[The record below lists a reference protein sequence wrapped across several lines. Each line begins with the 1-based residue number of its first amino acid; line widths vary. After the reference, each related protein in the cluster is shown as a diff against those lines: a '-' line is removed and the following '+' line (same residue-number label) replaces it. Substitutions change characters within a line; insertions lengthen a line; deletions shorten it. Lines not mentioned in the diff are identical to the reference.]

1 MSSTTQLARYAPG
14 TDHIPATETEV
25 VDSTFDPARGP
36 GGAFARYLQGSTPKY
51 AINDGVE
58 REAGQAKTLARMYI
72 KTSHLTALK
81 NSITDPEVKHQLIDV
96 LAQNSVNNNAGYVD
110 FFLTQINHGFQEK
123 VQIVETLSDNYV
135 AYYFGAAAPVFTYTG
150 FLRNTV
156 QDDQA
161 VAFLR
166 LYQAILRGTQLA
178 RRGLVV
184 SLRYDSFVVVGTVM
198 NYNDT
203 RVANS
208 ESVVQFSF
216 NFLVK
221 KMYYVNFTAGWSPL
235 KLHDPFEPRTRVTD
249 AEAHETQL
257 LVQQSSMERS
267 IAQRTP
273 TFASRLVPP
282 GVDPS
287 TLATLAPP
295 ETQHNLGSGSLTLS
309 DHSLIP
315 AQPLRRNGT
324 LSLQL
329 GQ

>member
-1 MSSTTQLARYAPG
+1 MTSTSQLARYAPG
-14 TDHIPATETEV
+14 SDRVPATENEV
-25 VDSTFDPARGP
+25 VDSEFDPARGP
-36 GGAFARYLQGSTPKY
+36 GGVFARYLQGSTPKY
-51 AINDGVE
+51 AVNDGVD
-58 REAGQAKTLARMYI
+58 REPGQAETMARMYI
-72 KTSHLTALK
+72 KTSHLTSLK
-81 NSITDPEVKHQLIDV
+81 NSITDPEVKRHLIDI
-96 LAQNSVNNNAGYVD
+96 LAENPANHNAGYVD
-110 FFLTQINHGFQEK
+110 FFLTQINHSFQEK

-135 AYYFGAAAPVFTYTG
+135 AYYFGAAAPVFSYTG

-178 RRGLVV
+178 RRGLTV

-198 NYNDT
+198 NYSDT

-208 ESVVQFSF
+208 ESAVQFTF

-221 KMYYVNFTAGWSPL
+221 KMHYVNFTAGWKPL
-235 KLHDPFEPRTRVTD
+235 KLHDPFEPQTRIID
-249 AEAHETQL
+249 AEIHETQL
-257 LVQQSSMERS
+257 LAQQASTERALS
-267 IAQRTP
+267 QRIP
-273 TFASRLVPP
+273 SLVSRLTPP

-287 TLATLAPP
+287 SLATVAPP
-295 ETQHNLGSGSLTLS
+295 DTQHNLGVGSLTLS
-309 DHSLIP
+309 DPSLIP
-315 AQPLRRNGT
+315 ATPLRRNGT